1 MTGLTRRKIE
11 LPVAA
16 LVAVLV
22 VVLAGG
28 LWAGNTSALGAKRMH
43 EATGV
48 AMLHNQDNWLTSFD
62 AEDGSEQHVFHGDQ
76 IWWESGSETGESRVP
91 CLRVGKQVPV
101 RIGWT
106 WVAGPNGGRH
116 QVVSWVECL
125 NR

>member
-1 MTGLTRRKIE
+1 MPGLTRRKIE
-11 LPVAA
+11 LPPAA
-16 LVAVLV
+16 LAAVLL

-48 AMLHNQDNWLTSFD
+48 ALLHNQDNGLTSF
-62 AEDGSEQHVFHGDQ
+62 ETGDGSEQHAFDGDQ
-76 IWWESGSETGESRVP
+76 IWWESGSEGGEGRVP
-91 CLRVGKQVPV
+91 CLRVGEQVPV

-116 QVVSWVECL
+116 QVVGWVECL
-125 NR
+125 SR

>member
-1 MTGLTRRKIE
+1 MPKLTRRKIE
-11 LPVAA
+11 LPLAT
-16 LVAVLV
+16 LVAVLL

-43 EATGV
+43 ETTGV

-62 AEDGSEQHVFHGDQ
+62 AGDASEQHVFHGDQ
-76 IWWESGSETGESRVP
+76 IWWESGSESGEGRVP
-91 CLRVGKQVPV
+91 CLRVGRQVPV

-106 WVAGPNGGRH
+106 WVTGPNGGRH